1 MKENRKTLDACLLEP
16 KISLTKRSLRFYLRP
31 SMTVVH
37 PSPVEF
43 LPKGFLPPM
52 RSYAQNYEDVMLRRA
67 FPDLKEGFYI
77 DVGANDPQ
85 HDSATRYF
93 YELGWRGINIEPAAQ
108 YLKLL
113 EAARPEDV
121 NLGVACGAR
130 IGVGTLHVIPDTG
143 LSTIVAEYADLA
155 KAAGHA
161 ISETVEVRV
170 VRLDSIIQQH
180 ARGRDVDFLKI
191 NVQGSEPEVLRGIN
205 LKRYR
210 PKVIIVEQSKGPEYH
225 SDLLDAGYF
234 YIWFDGLN
242 RVYVKWEDFFRAELI
257 ARPVSIWDNAT
268 RHA

>member
-1 MKENRKTLDACLLEP
+1 MSDTP
-16 KISLTKRSLRFYLRP
+16 
-31 SMTVVH
+31 

-43 LPKGFLPPM
+43 SSKGFLPPM

-67 FPDLKEGFYI
+67 FSDATEGFYV

-85 HDSATRYF
+85 RDSATRYF
-93 YELGWRGINIEPAAQ
+93 YESGWRGINIEPVDQ

-130 IGVGTLHVIPDTG
+130 NGVGTLHVIPDTG
-143 LSTIVAEYADLA
+143 LSTTVPEYADLA
-155 KAAGHA
+155 KAAGHV
-161 ISETVEVRV
+161 ISEVLEVRV

-191 NVQGSEPEVLRGIN
+191 NVQGAELEVLRGIN

-210 PKVIIVEQSKGPEYH
+210 PKVIIVEQTKGPEYNPY
-225 SDLLDAGYF
+225 LLDSGYF
-234 YIWFDGLN
+234 YVWYDGLN
-242 RVYVKWEDFFRAELI
+242 RVYVKWEDWFRAELL
-257 ARPVSIWDNAT
+257 ARPVSLWDNAT
-268 RHA
+268 RYT